1 MKQIFRLIRP
11 QQWIKNAFVFIPMF
25 FGGSL
30 LNVRDITTCAITFC
44 AFSLIASAIYCFND
58 VIDIEADRKHP
69 VKCHRPI
76 ASGAVSILQAYV
88 MMALLTA
95 GSVVLVLSL
104 GPNRWRVGSVR
115 FRLTNSGRWRGYR
128 HRSQQ
133 LVGADDLPINALSLF
148 R

>member
-104 GPNRWRVGSVR
+104 GPNRWRVGSV
-115 FRLTNSGRWRGYR
+115 LLG
-128 HRSQQ
+128 
-133 LVGADDLPINALSLF
+133 
-148 R
+148 

>member
-58 VIDIEADRKHP
+58 VIDIEADCKHATA
-69 VKCHRPI
+69 R
-76 ASGAVSILQAYV
+76 
-88 MMALLTA
+88 LLP
-95 GSVVLVLSL
+95 VLS
-104 GPNRWRVGSVR
+104 VYSK
-115 FRLTNSGRWRGYR
+115 
-128 HRSQQ
+128 HM
-133 LVGADDLPINALSLF
+133 
-148 R
+148 

>member
-30 LNVRDITTCAITFC
+30 LNVHDITTCAITFC

-58 VIDIEADRKHP
+58 VIDIEVDRKHP

-104 GPNRWRVGSVR
+104 GPNRWRVGSV
-115 FRLTNSGRWRGYR
+115 LLGYR
-128 HRSQQ
+128 
-133 LVGADDLPINALSLF
+133 LL
-148 R
+148 